1 MDHDYIQQS
10 DLVDQYVMGK
20 LTTQE
25 SEQFEEHFIDC
36 PLCIDRLKTARDFRH
51 GLELLSLQQTI
62 HVRNEKPEFSWAF
75 LRIGSWKTA
84 ALAAC
89 SLLLAA
95 CIGLLFLVNNS
106 NHLRSEAE
114 QAKSAS
120 LDWQRQYEE
129 QQQSS
134 LSTEQQRQKT
144 EQELRE
150 QVLRLDAQLKDE
162 QNQHSSEPGNIEGS
176 VEVNPQIL
184 QLESTR
190 ESAPTTKVVR
200 LSRSSIRFFLMVSLG
215 EQEPK
220 YKTYRLTIKTDS
232 RVWLTKLA
240 VPVDDSLGLSLRSK
254 AFSPGNYELII
265 EGIIKPDDFKP
276 VGNYP
281 FRVEKLP

>member
-62 HVRNEKPEFSWAF
+62 HVRSEKPEFSWAF

-106 NHLRSEAE
+106 TRLRSEAE

-129 QQQSS
+129 QLSS
-134 LSTEQQRQKT
+134 LSIEQQRQNT
-144 EQELRE
+144 EKELRE
-150 QVLRLDAQLKDE
+150 QVLQLKAQLENE
-162 QNQHSSEPGNIEGS
+162 QNQHGNEPGNIEGF

-184 QLESTR
+184 QLNSTR
-190 ESAPTTKVVR
+190 ESAPTTNVVR
-200 LSRSSIRFFLMVSLG
+200 LSRSSIRFSLMVLLN
-215 EQEPK
+215 EEELK
-220 YKTYRLTIKTDS
+220 YKTYRLTIKADS
-232 RVWLTKLA
+232 RVLFTKLA
-240 VPVDDSLGLSLRSK
+240 VSVDDSLVLSLRSK
-254 AFSPGNYELII
+254 AFSPGNYELIV
-265 EGIIKPDDFKP
+265 EGMIKPDDFKP
-276 VGNYP
+276 VGNYL
-281 FRVEKLP
+281 FRVTK